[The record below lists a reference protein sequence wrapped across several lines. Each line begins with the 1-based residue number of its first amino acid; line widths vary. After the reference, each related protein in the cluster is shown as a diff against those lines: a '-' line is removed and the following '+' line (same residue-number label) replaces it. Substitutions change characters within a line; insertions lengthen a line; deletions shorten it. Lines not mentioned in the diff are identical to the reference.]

1 MSKRAVLLAE
11 HEPSSRQLLQQ
22 ALQSHGCEV
31 HAVDDGRQAIDA
43 LQGRDFDLVVTDLE
57 LPRAD
62 GWQVLAASKQACA
75 ELPVVLVT
83 AHGAMQTSLQAMREG
98 ADDILEKP
106 VVPAELELV
115 LARVAARRRLLR
127 ENNLLRKQVVLQ
139 PADPFSTLL
148 GRPIADV
155 ERELVRRTLVHCAGN
170 RTRTAAMLGIGVRT
184 LFNKLLGNSR
194 VVSLP
199 RGSASSP
206 QRRRVAVSPGSTVR
220 CGDDQMPT
228 PKPPTPVRS

>member
-1 MSKRAVLLAE
+1 MGTILLVE
-11 HEPSSRQLLQQ
+11 DEPLSRQQLQH
-22 ALQSHGCEV
+22 ALQSLGCQV
-31 HAVDDGRQAIDA
+31 HAVDDGQQAIDA
-43 LQGRDFDLVVTDLE
+43 LQRRDFDLVVTDLE
-57 LPRAD
+57 MPHAD
-62 GWQVLAASKQACA
+62 GWQVLAASKQARP
-75 ELPVVLVT
+75 ERPVVLVT
-83 AHGAMQTSLQAMREG
+83 AHGAMQTALQAMREG

-106 VVPAELELV
+106 FAPAELELL

-139 PADPFSTLL
+139 PADPFSALL

-155 ERELVRRTLVHCAGN
+155 ERELVRRTIVHCAGN

-184 LFNKLLGNSR
+184 LFNKLLGNNR

-206 QRRRVAVSPGSTVR
+206 QRRRVAVSPGSSVR
-220 CGDDQMPT
+220 CGDDQIPT
-228 PKPPTPVRS
+228 PRPPTAVRS